1 MKKFIIDRSFWE
13 LFPEA
18 TIGVMLLR
26 GYENAEESPQE
37 LVDMLA
43 ESNRQAARYLTAEN
57 FSDNPVVQVW
67 RQAFRKFKTKK
78 GVRCSIE
85 ALLKRSTGENPVHT
99 INPLVDIYNSAS
111 LRYALPVGSEDM
123 DTFVGD
129 LRLTITEGGDDFH
142 LIGEEESNP
151 SLPGELVYKDDA
163 GAVCRCFNWRDGQR
177 TMITGRTRN
186 AFMII
191 ENLEPERVDDL
202 KALMDFVQE
211 NAEKY
216 LHAEVKK
223 TILDRNNPEMV
234 IGD

>member
-1 MKKFIIDRSFWE
+1 MKKFVIDRSFWE
-13 LFPEA
+13 LFPDA
-18 TIGVMLLR
+18 TIGVLLLR

-37 LVDMLA
+37 LIDMLN
-43 ESNRQAARYLTAEN
+43 ESNQLAARYLTAEN

-78 GVRCSIE
+78 GARCSIE

-129 LRLTITEGGDDFH
+129 LRLTVTEGGDDFH
-142 LIGEEESNP
+142 LIGDEESSQ

-163 GAVCRCFNWRDGQR
+163 GAVCRCFNWRDGER
-177 TMITGRTRN
+177 TMITGKTRN

-191 ENLEPERVDDL
+191 ENLEPERIDDL
-202 KALMDFVQE
+202 NAIMDFVQE

-216 LHAEVKK
+216 LHADVKK
-223 TILDRNNPEMV
+223 TILDINNPEMV
-234 IGD
+234 ISE

>member
-1 MKKFIIDRSFWE
+1 MKKFVIDRSFWE
-13 LFPEA
+13 LFPDA
-18 TIGVMLLR
+18 TIGVLLLR

-37 LVDMLA
+37 LIDMLN
-43 ESNRQAARYLTAEN
+43 ESNRLAARYLTAEN

-78 GVRCSIE
+78 GARCSIE

-129 LRLTITEGGDDFH
+129 LRLTVTEGGDDFH
-142 LIGEEESNP
+142 LIGEEESSP

-163 GAVCRCFNWRDGQR
+163 GAVCRCFNWRDGER
-177 TMITGRTRN
+177 TMITGKTRN

-191 ENLEPERVDDL
+191 ENLEPGRIDDL
-202 KALMDFVQE
+202 NAIMDFVQE

-216 LHAEVKK
+216 LHADVKK
-223 TILDRNNPEMV
+223 TILDINNPEMV
-234 IGD
+234 ISE

>member
-1 MKKFIIDRSFWE
+1 MKKFIIDRSFWD

-43 ESNRQAARYLTAEN
+43 ESNRLAAQYLTAEN

-177 TMITGRTRN
+177 TMITGRIRN

>member
-1 MKKFIIDRSFWE
+1 MKKFIIDRSFWD

-37 LVDMLA
+37 LIDMLA

>member
-1 MKKFIIDRSFWE
+1 MKKFVIDRSFWE
-13 LFPEA
+13 LFPDA
-18 TIGVMLLR
+18 TIGVLLLR

-37 LVDMLA
+37 LIDMLN
-43 ESNRQAARYLTAEN
+43 ESNQLAARYLTAEN

-78 GVRCSIE
+78 GARCSIE

-142 LIGEEESNP
+142 LIGDEESSQ

-163 GAVCRCFNWRDGQR
+163 GAVCRCFNWRDGER
-177 TMITGRTRN
+177 TMITGKTRN

-191 ENLEPERVDDL
+191 ENLEPERIDDL
-202 KALMDFVQE
+202 NAIMDFVQE

-216 LHAEVKK
+216 LHADVKK
-223 TILDRNNPEMV
+223 TILDINNPEMV
-234 IGD
+234 ISE